1 MLKSFLMVWRKNI
14 KFSLSDI
21 ILKIGGGKFWLKSC
35 RKVPGCQ
42 RCMGEKI
49 GFNVFCEINYNNYY
63 LYKVFHIFVQME
75 NLKKFMRSIETKS
88 FVTQI

>member
-1 MLKSFLMVWRKNI
+1 MTGSILLEEANLKLRQMLKSFLMVWRKNI

-42 RCMGEKI
+42 RCI
-49 GFNVFCEINYNNYY
+49 GKKMASMY
-63 LYKVFHIFVQME
+63 FV
-75 NLKKFMRSIETKS
+75 K
-88 FVTQI
+88 

>member
-1 MLKSFLMVWRKNI
+1 MTGSILLKEQNLKLRQMLKSFLMVWRKNI

-21 ILKIGGGKFWLKSC
+21 ILKIGGGKFWLKPC

-49 GFNVFCEINYNNYY
+49 GFNVFV
-63 LYKVFHIFVQME
+63 K
-75 NLKKFMRSIETKS
+75 
-88 FVTQI
+88 